1 MRKRRIYRKP
11 HRYKR
16 KKPIFHQRFFWL
28 GILALIV
35 AGGIFYCLFFL
46 EAFQIEKIIVSGDNK
61 VAKEDIEFLAGQ
73 RLESKILFFK
83 TKSIFAVD
91 LGQIKKYILN
101 YFPQIAE
108 VKISRGFFDAVNV
121 IVTERQALA
130 VWCQDEKCFLLD
142 QEGIIFEEVI
152 EDKPE
157 LVLIKNE
164 SGINELGKRV
174 IEKELLSQ
182 VLEIKAQVEGNTGI
196 PVKEAFLVSE
206 ERLNMKTAEG
216 WEIYFNLKGDLGWQ
230 ITELKLVLEKQIPL
244 DKRGKLE
251 YIDLRFSRVYYK

>member
-16 KKPIFHQRFFWL
+16 KKSILKSRFFWL
-28 GILALIV
+28 GIFALIV
-35 AGGIFYCLFFL
+35 AGGIFYSLFFL
-46 EAFQIEKIIVSGDNK
+46 EVFQVKKMIVNGDDK
-61 VAKEDIEFLAGQ
+61 VSKEDIEFLAGQ

-91 LGQIKKYILN
+91 LGQIKKDILDH
-101 YFPQIAE
+101 FPQIAE
-108 VKISRGFFDAVNV
+108 VKASRGFFDAVNIIV
-121 IVTERQALA
+121 IERQALA
-130 VWCQDEKCFLLD
+130 VWCGERCFLLD
-142 QEGIIFEEVI
+142 GEGIIFEEVI
-152 EDKPE
+152 EAQPD

-164 SGINELGKRV
+164 SGINELGEKV

-196 PVKEAFLVSE
+196 LVKEAFLASE

-230 ITELKLVLEKQIPL
+230 ITELALVLEKQIPSEQ
-244 DKRGKLE
+244 RNKLE

>member
-1 MRKRRIYRKP
+1 MIRKRRIYRKP

-35 AGGIFYCLFFL
+35 AGGIFYSLFFL
-46 EAFQIEKIIVSGDNK
+46 EVFQVKKMIVSGNDK
-61 VAKEDIEFLAGQ
+61 VSKEDIEFLAGQ

-83 TKSIFAVD
+83 TKSIFALD
-91 LGQIKKYILN
+91 LGQIKKDILN

-108 VKISRGFFDAVNV
+108 AKVSQGFFDAVNIV
-121 IVTERQALA
+121 VTERQALA
-130 VWCQDEKCFLLD
+130 VWCGERCFLLD
-142 QEGIIFEEVI
+142 REGIIFKEVI
-152 EDKPE
+152 EDKPD

-164 SGINELGKRV
+164 SGINELREKV
-174 IEKELLSQ
+174 IEKELLSK

-196 PVKEAFLVSE
+196 LVKEAFLVSE

-216 WEIYFNLKGDLGWQ
+216 WEIYFNLKGDLNWQ
-230 ITELKLVLEKQIPL
+230 ITELALVLEKQIPPEQ
-244 DKRGKLE
+244 RNKLA